1 MTKQRTANLLGV
13 HAAYIL
19 KRCGGARS
27 DEATNARH
35 EKMAATF
42 VLQELI
48 TGSAPASLAKGWT
61 SPDGIGQKGT
71 FPMNFGGPRVIM
83 QDIAFYCAFLKQQQS
98 GLS

>member
-13 HAAYIL
+13 HEAYIL

-27 DEATNARH
+27 DEAINARH

-48 TGSAPASLAKGWT
+48 IGNAPASLAKGWT
-61 SPDGIGQKGT
+61 SPDGIGQKG
-71 FPMNFGGPRVIM
+71 RVSY
-83 QDIAFYCAFLKQQQS
+83 D
-98 GLS
+98 